1 MPISSTTMP
10 SPQSQT
16 KAITKTTRVTV
27 LCGGLSSER
36 EVSLRSGQNCFEALK
51 RLGYS
56 NVTLLDMDRDVAQ
69 RLKETQTEVVF
80 LALHGTYGEDGKIQ
94 GLLDIMGIP
103 YTGNSL
109 TASAMTMDKD
119 ITKMILQA
127 YQLPVFPWV
136 TVVVSD
142 TGHVPAEDVQRIKA
156 LPYPVMVKPVCEGSS
171 VGMSKVNS
179 PDDVMAAV
187 QAAAQ
192 HDRHVMVESY
202 LVGQSLTVGV
212 LDMNGIPTVMP
223 ILEMRTKTEWYDYE
237 AKYTPGLTQLVVP
250 AEISPEATTAI
261 QTLTLKAHQAMRCQG
276 LSRIDW
282 VIAPGVTQLGV
293 LPNGMPNAAI
303 LEVNTIPGM
312 TNLSDLPAQAKAM
325 GVSYDELVAWILQTA
340 AK

>member
-1 MPISSTTMP
+1 MVTTMP
-10 SPQSQT
+10 SAQSQL
-16 KAITKTTRVTV
+16 KAITKTTRITV

-36 EVSLRSGQNCFEALK
+36 DVSLRSGQNCFDALK

-56 NVTLLDMDRDVAQ
+56 NVTMLDMDRDVAQ
-69 RLKETQTEVVF
+69 RLREAQTEVVF
-80 LALHGTYGEDGKIQ
+80 LALHGTYGEDGRIQ
-94 GLLDIMGIP
+94 GLLDILGIP

-119 ITKMILQA
+119 ITKMILQSH
-127 YQLPVFPWV
+127 QLPVFPWV
-136 TVVVSD
+136 TVNVSETNTVSPD
-142 TGHVPAEDVQRIKA
+142 DVQRIKA

-179 PDDVMAAV
+179 SDEVMAAV
-187 QAAAQ
+187 LKAAE
-192 HDRHVMVESY
+192 HDRQVMVESY
-202 LVGQSLTVGV
+202 LTGQSLTVGV
-212 LDMNGIPTVMP
+212 LDMNGQPTVMP

-237 AKYTPGLTQLVVP
+237 AKYTPGLTELIVP
-250 AEISPEATTAI
+250 ADISAEATEAI

-282 VIAPGVTQLGV
+282 VIAPGVTQLET

-325 GVSYDELVAWILQTA
+325 GVTYDELVDWILQTA
-340 AK
+340 VK

>member
-1 MPISSTTMP
+1 MVTTMP
-10 SPQSQT
+10 SAQT
-16 KAITKTTRVTV
+16 QLKAITKTTRITV

-36 EVSLRSGQNCFEALK
+36 DVSLRSGQNCFDALK
-51 RLGYS
+51 RLGYT
-56 NVTLLDMDRDVAQ
+56 NVTMLDMDRDVAQ
-69 RLKETQTEVVF
+69 RLSEAQTEVVF

-94 GLLDIMGIP
+94 GLLDILGIP

-127 YQLPVFPWV
+127 QQLPVFPWV
-136 TVVVSD
+136 TVIVPENNMVSD
-142 TGHVPAEDVQRIKA
+142 ADVQRIKA

-187 QAAAQ
+187 LKAAE
-192 HDRHVMVESY
+192 HDRQVMVESY
-202 LVGQSLTVGV
+202 LMGQSLTVGV
-212 LDMNGIPTVMP
+212 LDMNGQPTVMP

-237 AKYTPGLTQLVVP
+237 AKYTPGLTELIVP
-250 AEISPEATTAI
+250 AEISPQATEAI
-261 QTLTLKAHQAMRCQG
+261 QALTLKAHQAMRCQG

-282 VIAPGVTQLGV
+282 VIAPGVTQLGH

-325 GVSYDELVAWILQTA
+325 GVSYDELVDWILQTA
-340 AK
+340 VK

>member
-1 MPISSTTMP
+1 MSTSSTTMP
-10 SPQSQT
+10 KAQSSQT
-16 KAITKTTRVTV
+16 TLTKTTRVTV

-36 EVSLRSGQNCFEALK
+36 EVSLRSGQNCFDALK

-69 RLKETQTEVVF
+69 RLKDAQTEVVF
-80 LALHGTYGEDGKIQ
+80 LALHGTYGEDGRIQ
-94 GLLDIMGIP
+94 GLLDIMGLP

-119 ITKMILQA
+119 ITKMVLQA
-127 YQLPVFPWV
+127 QQLPVFPWV
-136 TVVVSD
+136 TILVGDNGDVSTED
-142 TGHVPAEDVQRIKA
+142 TQRIKA

-187 QAAAQ
+187 SAAAQ
-192 HDRHVMVESY
+192 HDRRVMVESY
-202 LVGQSLTVGV
+202 LTGQSLTVGV
-212 LDMNGIPTVMP
+212 LDMNDTPTVMP

-237 AKYTPGLTQLVVP
+237 AKYTPGLTELVVP

-282 VIAPGVTQLGV
+282 VIAPGVTQLAV
-293 LPNGMPNAAI
+293 LPNGMPNGGI

-312 TNLSDLPAQAKAM
+312 TNLSDLPAQAQAM
-325 GVSYDELVAWILQTA
+325 GVSYDELVEWILRTA
-340 AK
+340 VS